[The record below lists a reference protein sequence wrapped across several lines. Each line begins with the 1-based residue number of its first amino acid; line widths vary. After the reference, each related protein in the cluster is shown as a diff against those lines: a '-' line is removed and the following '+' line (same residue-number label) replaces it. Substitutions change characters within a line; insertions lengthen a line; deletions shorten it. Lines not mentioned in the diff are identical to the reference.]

1 MLRCDKDAFEALV
14 IGVIVSAD
22 CLRYPLHGQQGFVC
36 QEIRDRAVEVG
47 KRKTIALLHIHR
59 ADMVSQHNNTIEP
72 RGVIAAIDPTMNS
85 SLRPPK
91 RFWHISASLRAK
103 TPGSPKAAINNDNEF
118 LLGNTALYHDNNKK
132 GAVLK
137 HILQIDNG
145 MDIDQSGWVSMP
157 FLMD

>member
-59 ADMVSQHNNTIEP
+59 ADTFHDLHDDSLLTSSQSLCRE
-72 RGVIAAIDPTMNS
+72 AIGLLFNE
-85 SLRPPK
+85 
-91 RFWHISASLRAK
+91 
-103 TPGSPKAAINNDNEF
+103 IN
-118 LLGNTALYHDNNKK
+118 A
-132 GAVLK
+132 
-137 HILQIDNG
+137 
-145 MDIDQSGWVSMP
+145 
-157 FLMD
+157 